1 MLWVWPEPIP
11 FRLGQQTPRIRWAT
25 AALDRLREIQLQPG
39 EPPKPILVPLAF
51 EARSPL
57 EQFAREMQQRQ
68 LEAGPLFGSA
78 LAKARGQALR
88 VSLLLELLW
97 WCAEEGFSPPPTRI
111 SFRAFAA
118 AAALM
123 REYFVPMAARV
134 YAEQAATTPDHNA
147 ATLARWILSSH
158 PREVHV
164 WHVQREVRL
173 SGLSTAGD
181 IEQAAAVL
189 IAHGWLLPPVPATRF
204 GPRLRHA
211 YRVNPLLQSGRDR
224 SLADP

>member
-1 MLWVWPEPIP
+1 MYGGTQPDRLARLMREADDGLLARMLWVWPEPIP

-97 WCAEEGFSPPPTRI
+97 WCAEEGFSPPPTQI
-111 SFRAFAA
+111 SLRA
-118 AAALM
+118 
-123 REYFVPMAARV
+123 
-134 YAEQAATTPDHNA
+134 
-147 ATLARWILSSH
+147 S
-158 PREVHV
+158 PRPQH
-164 WHVQREVRL
+164 
-173 SGLSTAGD
+173 
-181 IEQAAAVL
+181 
-189 IAHGWLLPPVPATRF
+189 
-204 GPRLRHA
+204 
-211 YRVNPLLQSGRDR
+211 
-224 SLADP
+224 